1 MLTAA
6 NRNKKWFTRYAL
18 QDNKMKFHHT
28 YCMCGQAHICP
39 LLASVPLLSSPI
51 YCTNT
56 KGLIV
61 SDFLSSMHASSN
73 RKQRHRRS
81 SKGKT
86 QKEME
91 MSICLFSSPSKKVF
105 YFKCLFTPC
114 SHCSII
120 MLPAFFL
127 PFLHNE
133 NSFKG
138 LLFHECVKLLTLNC
152 GWCENPQKK
161 KGDDFSATP

>member
-1 MLTAA
+1 MLYRTL
-6 NRNKKWFTRYAL
+6 KWNFTIPIVCVDRHTFALCWPVCRYYLAPSIVQTL
-18 QDNKMKFHHT
+18 KVWSSRIS
-28 YCMCGQAHICP
+28 YLPCM
-39 LLASVPLLSSPI
+39 LLP
-51 YCTNT
+51 TEN
-56 KGLIV
+56 
-61 SDFLSSMHASSN
+61 
-73 RKQRHRRS
+73 RS
-81 SKGKT
+81 SKGKI
-86 QKEME
+86 QREME
-91 MSICLFSSPSKKVF
+91 MSICLFSSPSKKVS

-127 PFLHNE
+127 QFLHNE

>member
-1 MLTAA
+1 MLYRTL
-6 NRNKKWFTRYAL
+6 KWIFTIPIVCVDRHTFAL
-18 QDNKMKFHHT
+18 
-28 YCMCGQAHICP
+28 C
-39 LLASVPLLSSPI
+39 LASVPLLSSPI

-73 RKQRHRRS
+73 RKQRHQRS

-86 QKEME
+86 QREME

-120 MLPAFFL
+120 MLPAF
-127 PFLHNE
+127 FLHNE

>member
-1 MLTAA
+1 MLCRTLKWNFTIPIVCVDRHTFALCWPVCRYYLA
-6 NRNKKWFTRYAL
+6 PSIVQTLKVWSSRISYLPCMLLPTENRA
-18 QDNKMKFHHT
+18 
-28 YCMCGQAHICP
+28 
-39 LLASVPLLSSPI
+39 
-51 YCTNT
+51 
-56 KGLIV
+56 
-61 SDFLSSMHASSN
+61 
-73 RKQRHRRS
+73 
-81 SKGKT
+81 KGKT
-86 QKEME
+86 QREME
-91 MSICLFSSPSKKVF
+91 MSICLFSTPSKKVF

-127 PFLHNE
+127 QFLHNE

-138 LLFHECVKLLTLNC
+138 LLLHECVKLLTLNC